1 MGIIKESTI
10 NFPNYTALSV
20 QEVSQVELED
30 SSTVN
35 GRISVYNKSFLDAV
49 SQLLIVMELIHA
61 YILTI
66 LKLN

>member
-10 NFPNYTALSV
+10 NFPNDTALSV

-35 GRISVYNKSFLDAV
+35 GRISVYNKSFLDANESTINCDGV
-49 SQLLIVMELIHA
+49 NSCI
-61 YILTI
+61 YI
-66 LKLN
+66 NNS